1 MSDLRPLPQENQT
14 LMDFAR
20 LRLQRLGSCTLL
32 LLGAL
37 LLATAMPPAGASEAL
52 PFNKPA
58 LPATLATSNAP
69 KTFLM
74 PEEAFKVSIS
84 TAAAQDL
91 AVAFTPA
98 PGYYL
103 YRDRIKIVDATETS
117 VGRIAFPQAES
128 KQDPSFGRV
137 WVYHHPFAVDVSL
150 PADPPRELAVTYQGC
165 AEQGI
170 CYPPTTQHF
179 VLASLTGRY
188 QPVSGNTPLE
198 RAPDINSANPNE
210 FLSFLKG
217 ARPLLVLATFFGF
230 GLLLAMTPC
239 VFPMIPILSGIIAG
253 QGHDITKSRAF
264 GLSLTYV
271 MGMAVTY
278 AMAGVLAGLSGT
290 LLSNTL
296 QTPPVQIGTAILFV
310 ILALSMFD
318 VYQLELPPVLQ
329 NGLNNLS
336 RRLPGGKYLGVG
348 LMGILSALVM
358 GPCVAA
364 PLAGGLLYI
373 AQTHDIALGGAALFI
388 LALGMGVPLLV
399 IGTSAGA
406 FLPRAGRW
414 MVWVKRFFGVLL
426 LGVALWM
433 VMPLLGSRIST
444 NGPHFERVTSTAALD
459 QALGRAAAEGR
470 PVLLDFYAD
479 WCVSCVEMEKK
490 IFPAQEVKSTLEK
503 GVLLRADV
511 TQNTPED
518 QALLARFG
526 LFGPPGTIFYG
537 SDGHEVSEGRLVGYV
552 PAQQFLEHLNKVF
565 R

>member
-1 MSDLRPLPQENQT
+1 MNL
-14 LMDFAR
+14 AR
-20 LRLQRLGSCTLL
+20 FLL
-32 LLGAL
+32 LSSALRVLPLAGGL
-37 LLATAMPPAGASEAL
+37 LLATLVAL
-52 PFNKPA
+52 PSSATEGLSFNKPA
-58 LPATLATSNAP
+58 LPAALVSSNAP

-74 PEEAFKVSIS
+74 PEEAFKVSVS
-84 TAAAQDL
+84 TATAQSL
-91 AVAFTPA
+91 VIQFTPA

-103 YRDRIKIVDATETS
+103 YRDRIKVLGSSETPL
-117 VGRIAFPQAES
+117 GQLAFPQAES
-128 KQDPSFGRV
+128 KQDPSFGHV
-137 WVYHHPFAVDVSL
+137 WVYHQPFAVDVSL
-150 PADPPRELAVTYQGC
+150 PAAPPRKLAITYQGC

-179 VLASLTGRY
+179 VLASATGSY
-188 QPVSGNTPLE
+188 QPATGSSTPLDS
-198 RAPDINSANPNE
+198 APDINSANPNE

-217 ARPLLVLATFFGF
+217 AKPLLVLASFFGF
-230 GLLLAMTPC
+230 GLLLSMTPC

-253 QGHDITKSRAF
+253 QGSSITKSRAF

-271 MGMAVTY
+271 LGMSLTY
-278 AMAGVLAGLSGT
+278 ALAGILAGLSGT
-290 LLSNTL
+290 LLSNAL

-318 VYQLELPPVLQ
+318 VYQLQLPPILQ
-329 NGLNNLS
+329 NGLNTLS
-336 RRLPGGKYLGVG
+336 SRLPGGRYLGVG

-373 AQTHDIALGGAALFI
+373 AQTHNVALGGAALFI

-406 FLPRAGRW
+406 LLPRAGRW

-426 LGVALWM
+426 LGVAFWM
-433 VMPLLGSRIST
+433 VMPLLGSRLGT
-444 NGPHFERVTSTAALD
+444 NGPHFDRVASTTALD
-459 QALGRAAAEGR
+459 QALAKAVTDGR

-490 IFPAQEVKSTLEK
+490 VFPTPAVKATLEK
-503 GVLLRADV
+503 GILLRADV
-511 TQNTPED
+511 TQNTAED

-526 LFGPPGTIFYG
+526 LFGPPGTIFFG
-537 SDGHEVSEGRLVGYV
+537 SDGQEISDGRLVGYV
-552 PAQQFLEHLNKVF
+552 PAQQFLDHLNKVF